1 MVKKTIGKNTLGDN
15 NKMKV
20 AMHDYERSTH
30 NLSYIWRNTQA
41 PGTLVPCMKILATP
55 GTTYKIKANSHIL
68 THPTVGP
75 LFGSYKFQMDIF
87 TVPIRLYNALLHNNA
102 LNVGLDMAKVKFPK
116 FAITLGK
123 DSGKTPWSSSSLLAY
138 LGFRDKGREFSDS
151 LDFVHKFNAIPAI
164 AYYDIFKNYYAN
176 KQEENFYTIGLGE
189 TVELPYPN
197 NESNAIK
204 VMIKPG
210 GGANWTLSKTNSID
224 TYTIK
229 TGYDSAIIEVGES
242 VFPADGNIEDLV
254 LLGEYGGKPGSS
266 TQYVQ
271 ITAKQAAGNKRIEF
285 ANKIWQIPF
294 TITDDPSNRIFTL
307 KAIKTSG
314 AVTLKTHPL
323 EDIDKTREQI
333 LSLGSQEGLIQFEAG
348 KGNITQ
354 EYLKDL
360 IQVGT
365 DFYSTNPQMGLAVK
379 TYQSD
384 IFNNWINTEW
394 IDGENGINAITA
406 VDVSDGKL
414 ELDTLI
420 LAKKVYNMLNRIAI
434 SGGTYNDWIETVYT
448 TDYISRSEIPEYQGG
463 MSSEIQFQEVVSNS
477 ATEEEPLGTL
487 AGRGINVGQK
497 GGDITVKVTEPS
509 YLIGICSITPRVD
522 YSQGNDFDI
531 MLDNLDQIHKP
542 QLDQIGFQDLV
553 TWKMDAAQIKWANGV
568 LKEYSV
574 GKQPAWIDYMTN
586 YNKTYGNFA
595 VGESESFMVL
605 NRIYQTKWVSE
616 AGSTVPKLNNS
627 TYIDPQAYN
636 YVFADTDLQSMNFW
650 VQIGFDIEARIVM
663 SAKVMPTL

>member
-20 AMHDYERSTH
+20 AMRDYERSTH
-30 NLSYIWRNTQA
+30 NLSYVWRNTQA

-55 GTTYKIKANSHIL
+55 GTTYKINANSHIL

-123 DSGKTPWSSSSLLAY
+123 DSSKSAWSSSSLLSY
-138 LGFRDKGREFSDS
+138 LGFRNKGRELSDS

-176 KQEENFYTIGLGE
+176 KQEENFYTIGVGDVTE
-189 TVELPYPN
+189 VQNPTTSASPIRVMAKTMNSENWEL
-197 NESNAIK
+197 
-204 VMIKPG
+204 V
-210 GGANWTLSKTNSID
+210 TNSFMNLYYAENKIVEYVIEIAD
-224 TYTIK
+224 T
-229 TGYDSAIIEVGES
+229 
-242 VFPADGNIEDLV
+242 VFPSTGDINQLILT
-254 LLGEYGGKPGSS
+254 GEYLSDATNVTGSFE
-266 TQYVQ
+266 
-271 ITAKQAAGNKRIEF
+271 ITAKQIAGN
-285 ANKIWQIPF
+285 AALSYSNQVWSIPVNWHDKPEYRNIRL
-294 TITDDPSNRIFTL
+294 TGV
-307 KAIKTSG
+307 KTSG
-314 AVTLKTHPL
+314 NLTLNEYKL
-323 EDIDKTREQI
+323 EQIDKTREEI
-333 LSLGSQEGLIQFEAG
+333 LSLGSQEGLIQHEEG
-348 KGNITQ
+348 KGNLTQ
-354 EYLKDL
+354 KYLKDL
-360 IQVGT
+360 INLGREFYSSYPQVG
-365 DFYSTNPQMGLAVK
+365 LAIK

-448 TDYISRSEIPEYQGG
+448 TDYVSRSEIPEYQGG

-487 AGRGINVGQK
+487 AGRGINTEKK
-497 GGDITVKVTEPS
+497 GGDITIKVTEPC

-542 QLDQIGFQDLV
+542 QLDQIGFQDLL
-553 TWKMDAAQIKWANGV
+553 TWKMDAEQIVYANGV

-605 NRIYQTKWVSE
+605 NRIYKTEWDKD
-616 AGSTVPKLNNS
+616 TPKLNNS

>member
-20 AMHDYERSTH
+20 AMRNYERSTH
-30 NLSYIWRNTQA
+30 NLSYVWRNTQA
-41 PGTLVPCMKILATP
+41 PGTLVPCMKMLATP
-55 GTTYKIKANSHIL
+55 GTTYKIKINEHIL

-75 LFGSYKFQMDIF
+75 LFGSYKFQVDLF

-102 LNVGLDMAKVKFPK
+102 LNVGLEMSKVKFPK
-116 FAITLGK
+116 FKMLLSPT
-123 DSGKTPWSSSSLLAY
+123 STRYPWSSSSLLAY
-138 LGFRDKGREFSDS
+138 LGWRNKGRQLGSMS
-151 LDFVHKFNAIPAI
+151 AVKFNAIPVI

-176 KQEENFYTIGLGE
+176 KQEKKFYVIGADQQYVLKNPNTLDSDYNLRYGRE
-189 TVELPYPN
+189 TTDQTVLISDNTFQNKFWGSDRNVYLY
-197 NESNAIK
+197 
-204 VMIKPG
+204 V
-210 GGANWTLSKTNSID
+210 KTGSE
-224 TYTIK
+224 IK
-229 TGYDSAIIEVGES
+229 TDDFYIEYRVNNNANQSALRSSLFDDGVVKEGYKRYKWKGLNDVTASQFI
-242 VFPADGNIEDLV
+242 
-254 LLGEYGGKPGSS
+254 
-266 TQYVQ
+266 Q
-271 ITAKQAAGNKRIEF
+271 IVALKSDNVYL
-285 ANKIWQIPF
+285 KIN
-294 TITDDPSNRIFTL
+294 SHEL
-307 KAIKTSG
+307 K
-314 AVTLKTHPL
+314 
-323 EDIDKTREQI
+323 DIDDTREEI
-333 LSLGSQEGLIQFEAG
+333 LSLGAAEGVITPDKEDP
-348 KGNITQ
+348 GNLTKK
-354 EYLKDL
+354 YLSDL
-360 IQVGT
+360 ISYNKNYLSDSPQVG
-365 DFYSTNPQMGLAVK
+365 LALK

-448 TDYISRSEIPEYQGG
+448 TDYVSRSEIPEYQGG

-477 ATEEEPLGTL
+477 ASEGEPLGTL
-487 AGRGINVGQK
+487 AGRGINTSKK
-497 GGDITVKVTEPS
+497 GGNVIIKVTEPS
-509 YLIGICSITPRVD
+509 YIIGIASITPRVD

-542 QLDQIGFQDLV
+542 QLDQIGFQDLL
-553 TWKMDAAQIKWANGV
+553 TWKMDGDSLAFNNSSV
-568 LKEYSV
+568 KEFSV

-595 VGESESFMVL
+595 ANNSESFMVL
-605 NRIYQTKWVSE
+605 NRVYETKWE
-616 AGSTVPKLNNS
+616 QNNPTINSS

-636 YVFADTDLQSMNFW
+636 YVFADTDLRSMNFW
-650 VQIGFDIEARIVM
+650 VQLGFDIEARIVM

>member
-20 AMHDYERSTH
+20 ALHDYERSTH

-123 DSGKTPWSSSSLLAY
+123 DSSKSAWSSSSLLAY
-138 LGFRDKGREFSDS
+138 LGFRNKGRELSDS
-151 LDFVHKFNAIPAI
+151 LDFVHKFNAIPTI

-176 KQEENFYTIGLGE
+176 KQEENFYTIGVGDITEVQNPTTAQSPIRVMGQFQIGE
-189 TVELPYPN
+189 DQ
-197 NESNAIK
+197 
-204 VMIKPG
+204 
-210 GGANWTLSKTNSID
+210 NWTLVTNSFMNLYYAENNIVKYVIEIAD
-224 TYTIK
+224 T
-229 TGYDSAIIEVGES
+229 
-242 VFPADGNIEDLV
+242 VFPSNGDINQLILT
-254 LLGEYGGKPGSS
+254 GEYLSDATNVVG
-266 TQYVQ
+266 TFE
-271 ITAKQAAGNKRIEF
+271 ITAKQMAGN
-285 ANKIWQIPF
+285 AALSYNNQVWSIPVNWHDKPEYRNIRL
-294 TITDDPSNRIFTL
+294 TG
-307 KAIKTSG
+307 IKTSG
-314 AVTLKTHPL
+314 SITLNEYKL
-323 EDIDKTREQI
+323 EQIDKTREEI
-333 LSLGSQEGLIQFEAG
+333 LSLGSQEALIQNEEG
-348 KGNITQ
+348 KGNLTQ
-354 EYLKDL
+354 KYLKDL
-360 IQVGT
+360 INLGKEFYSSYPQVG
-365 DFYSTNPQMGLAVK
+365 LAIK

-448 TDYISRSEIPEYQGG
+448 TDYVSRSEVPEYQGG

-477 ATEEEPLGTL
+477 AAEGEPLGTL
-487 AGRGINVGQK
+487 AGRGLNVGKK
-497 GGDITVKVTEPS
+497 GGDITIKVTEPC

-542 QLDQIGFQDLV
+542 QLDQIGFQDLL
-553 TWKMDAAQIKWANGV
+553 TWKMDAEQIVYANGV

-605 NRIYQTKWVSE
+605 NRIYKTEWDNN
-616 AGSTVPKLNNS
+616 TPKLNNS

>member
-20 AMHDYERSTH
+20 AMQDYERSTH

-102 LNVGLDMAKVKFPK
+102 LNVGLDIAKVKFPK

-123 DSGKTPWSSSSLLAY
+123 DSSKTPWSSSSLLAY
-138 LGFRDKGREFSDS
+138 LGFRNKGRELSDS
-151 LDFVHKFNAIPAI
+151 LDFTHKFNAIPVI

-176 KQEENFYTIGLGE
+176 KQEEDFYTIGVGDIKE
-189 TVELPYPN
+189 VE
-197 NESNAIK
+197 
-204 VMIKPG
+204 KP
-210 GGANWTLSKTNSID
+210 TTTNSPIRVMGKLASSED
-224 TYTIK
+224 WELV
-229 TGYDSAIIEVGES
+229 DSSFINLYYAENGLVKYIIEIADTVFPTDGDINQLILVGEYMS
-242 VFPADGNIEDLV
+242 DTTTVVGTFE
-254 LLGEYGGKPGSS
+254 
-266 TQYVQ
+266 
-271 ITAKQAAGNKRIEF
+271 ITAKQMAKGAAMSYTNKVWSVPVNWHDKPQYRNIRL
-285 ANKIWQIPF
+285 
-294 TITDDPSNRIFTL
+294 TG
-307 KAIKTSG
+307 IKTSG
-314 AVTLKTHPL
+314 SITLNKHEL
-323 EDIDKTREQI
+323 GQIDKTREEI
-333 LSLGSQEGLIQFEAG
+333 LSLGSQEGLIQYEQG
-348 KGNITQ
+348 KGNLTQ
-354 EYLKDL
+354 QYLKDL
-360 IQVGT
+360 ISLGRE
-365 DFYSTNPQMGLAVK
+365 FYSTYPQVGLAVK

-448 TDYISRSEIPEYQGG
+448 TDYVSRSEIPEYQGG

-487 AGRGINVGQK
+487 AGRGINVGKK
-497 GGDITVKVTEPS
+497 GGDITVKVTEPC
-509 YLIGICSITPRVD
+509 YLMGICSITPRVD

-542 QLDQIGFQDLV
+542 QLDQIGFQDLL
-553 TWKMDAAQIKWANGV
+553 TWKMDADQIIYENGV

-605 NRIYQTKWVSE
+605 NRIYQTEWE
-616 AGSTVPKLNNS
+616 GNTPKLNNS

>member
-1 MVKKTIGKNTLGDN
+1 MIKKTVGKNTLGDSS
-15 NKMKV
+15 KMKV
-20 AMHDYERSTH
+20 AMRDYERSTH
-30 NLSYIWRNTQA
+30 NLSYVWRNTQA

-75 LFGSYKFQMDIF
+75 LFGSYKFQMDVF

-123 DSGKTPWSSSSLLAY
+123 DSSKSPWSSSSLLAY
-138 LGFRDKGREFSDS
+138 LGFRNKGRELSDS
-151 LDFVHKFNAIPAI
+151 LEFTHKFNAIPAI

-176 KQEENFYTIGLGE
+176 KQEENFYTIGLGKTIE
-189 TVELPYPN
+189 VPYPGTVGN
-197 NESNAIK
+197 SIK

-210 GGANWTLSKTNSID
+210 SGADWTQSKTNSID
-224 TYTIK
+224 TYTIA
-229 TGYDSAIIEVGES
+229 TGYDKAIIEVNQS
-242 VFPADGNIEDLV
+242 VFPANGNIEDLV
-254 LLGEYGGKPGSS
+254 LQGELGGKPGAPA
-266 TQYVQ
+266 QYIQ
-271 ITAKQAAGNKRIEF
+271 LSAKQAAKDGQINF
-285 ANKIWQIPF
+285 ANQIWQIPF
-294 TITDDPSNRIFTL
+294 NYTDSPDNRIFTL

-314 AVTLKTHPL
+314 AITLKPHPL
-323 EDIDKTREQI
+323 EAIDKTREEI
-333 LSLGSQEGLIQFEAG
+333 LSLGSQEGLIQYEEG

-365 DFYSTNPQMGLAVK
+365 EFYSANPQIGLAVK

-448 TDYISRSEIPEYQGG
+448 TDYVSRSEIPEYQGG
-463 MSSEIQFQEVVSNS
+463 LSSEIQFQEVVSNS
-477 ATEEEPLGTL
+477 ATEGEPLGTL
-487 AGRGINVGQK
+487 AGRGINVGEK
-497 GGDITVKVTEPS
+497 GGDITVKVTEPC

-542 QLDQIGFQDLV
+542 QLDQVGFQDLL
-553 TWKMDAAQIKWANGV
+553 TWKMDAEQIVYANGV

-595 VGESESFMVL
+595 VGESEAFMVL
-605 NRIYQTKWVSE
+605 NRIYQTEWE
-616 AGSTVPKLNNS
+616 NNTPKLNNS

>member
-20 AMHDYERSTH
+20 AMRDYERSTH
-30 NLSYIWRNTQA
+30 NLSYVWRNTQA

-123 DSGKTPWSSSSLLAY
+123 DSSKLPWSSSSLLAY
-138 LGFRDKGREFSDS
+138 LGFRNKGRELSDS

-176 KQEENFYTIGLGE
+176 KQEENFYTIGIGNE
-189 TVELPYPN
+189 HELPNPN
-197 NESNAIK
+197 NLQSGVR
-204 VMIKPG
+204 VMLQTGADKWELSSTNDINFYLIATG
-210 GGANWTLSKTNSID
+210 GRNFVIEID
-224 TYTIK
+224 K
-229 TGYDSAIIEVGES
+229 S
-242 VFPADGNIEDLV
+242 VFPQDGNIEEV
-254 LLGEYGGKPGSS
+254 IINGYYRGQGGQRA
-266 TQYVQ
+266 QY
-271 ITAKQAAGNKRIEF
+271 TAKQLANGNQITF
-285 ANKIWQIPF
+285 ANNTWMIPVKYE
-294 TITDDPSNRIFTL
+294 DKPNMRIFVLTS
-307 KAIKTSG
+307 IKTTG
-314 AVTLKTHPL
+314 AISLKSHPL
-323 EDIDKTREQI
+323 EDIDKTREEI
-333 LSLGSQEGLIQFEAG
+333 LSLGSQEGLIQYEEG

-360 IQVGT
+360 IDLGT
-365 DFYSTNPQMGLAVK
+365 EFYSTNPQIGLAVK

-448 TDYISRSEIPEYQGG
+448 TDYVSRSEIPEYQGG

-477 ATEEEPLGTL
+477 ATEGEPLGTL
-487 AGRGINVGQK
+487 AGRGINVGEK
-497 GGDITVKVTEPS
+497 GGDITVKVTEPC
-509 YLIGICSITPRVD
+509 YLMGICSITPRLD

-542 QLDQIGFQDLV
+542 QLDQIGFQDLI
-553 TWKMDAAQIKWANGV
+553 TWKMDAGQIVYGNGT
-568 LKEYSV
+568 LREYSV

-605 NRIYQTKWVSE
+605 NRIYQTEWK
-616 AGSTVPKLNNS
+616 GDVPTLNNS

>member
-20 AMHDYERSTH
+20 AMRDYERSTH

-102 LNVGLDMAKVKFPK
+102 LNVGLDIAKVKFPK

-123 DSGKTPWSSSSLLAY
+123 DSSKTPWSSSSLLAY
-138 LGFRDKGREFSDS
+138 LGFRNKGRELSDS
-151 LDFVHKFNAIPAI
+151 LDFTHKFNAIPAI

-176 KQEENFYTIGLGE
+176 KQEEDFYIIGVGDVKE
-189 TVELPYPN
+189 VEKPTTAKSP
-197 NESNAIK
+197 IR
-204 VMIKPG
+204 VMAKL
-210 GGANWTLSKTNSID
+210 ASSENWELV
-224 TYTIK
+224 
-229 TGYDSAIIEVGES
+229 DSSSMNLYYAENGLVKYIIEIADTVFPSDGDINQLILVGEYIS
-242 VFPADGNIEDLV
+242 DATTVIGTFE
-254 LLGEYGGKPGSS
+254 
-266 TQYVQ
+266 
-271 ITAKQAAGNKRIEF
+271 ITAKQMAKDTAMSYTNKV
-285 ANKIWQIPF
+285 WSIPVNWYDKPQYRNIRL
-294 TITDDPSNRIFTL
+294 TG
-307 KAIKTSG
+307 IKTSG
-314 AVTLKTHPL
+314 SITLNKHEL
-323 EDIDKTREQI
+323 GQIDKTREEI
-333 LSLGSQEGLIQFEAG
+333 LSLGSQEGLIQYEKD
-348 KGNITQ
+348 KGNLTQ
-354 EYLKDL
+354 QYLKDL
-360 IQVGT
+360 ISLGKEFYSSYPQVG
-365 DFYSTNPQMGLAVK
+365 LAIK

-406 VDVSDGKL
+406 VDVSEGKL

-448 TDYISRSEIPEYQGG
+448 TDYVSRSEIPEYQGG

-487 AGRGINVGQK
+487 AGRGVNVGKK
-497 GGDITVKVTEPS
+497 GGDITVKVTEPC
-509 YLIGICSITPRVD
+509 YLMGICSITPRVD

-542 QLDQIGFQDLV
+542 QLDQIGFQDLL
-553 TWKMDAAQIKWANGV
+553 TWKMDANQIIYENGV

-605 NRIYQTKWVSE
+605 NRIYQTEWE
-616 AGSTVPKLNNS
+616 GNTPKLNNS

>member
-20 AMHDYERSTH
+20 AMRDYERSTH

-123 DSGKTPWSSSSLLAY
+123 DSSKTPWSSSSLLAY
-138 LGFRDKGREFSDS
+138 LGFRNKGRELSDS
-151 LDFVHKFNAIPAI
+151 LEFTHKFNAIPAI

-176 KQEENFYTIGLGE
+176 KQEENFYTIGLGK

-197 NESNAIK
+197 NVSNAVK

-210 GGANWTLSKTNSID
+210 GGADWTLSKTNSID

-254 LLGEYGGKPGSS
+254 LLGEYGGKPGNS

-271 ITAKQAAGNKRIEF
+271 ITAKQAAGNKRIEY
-285 ANKIWQIPF
+285 ANNIWQIPF

-307 KAIKTSG
+307 KAVKTSG
-314 AVTLKTHPL
+314 AVTLKSHPL
-323 EDIDKTREQI
+323 EDIDKTREEI
-333 LSLGSQEGLIQFEAG
+333 LSLGSQEGLIQFESG

-365 DFYSTNPQMGLAVK
+365 EFYSANPQMGLVVK

-406 VDVSDGKL
+406 VDVSEGKL

-448 TDYISRSEIPEYQGG
+448 TDYVSRSEIPEYQGG

-487 AGRGINVGQK
+487 AGRGINVGKK
-497 GGDITVKVTEPS
+497 GGDITVKVTEPC

-542 QLDQIGFQDLV
+542 QLDQIGFQDLL
-553 TWKMDAAQIKWANGV
+553 TWKMDANQIVYENGK
-568 LKEYSV
+568 LKEYSA

-605 NRIYQTKWVSE
+605 NRIYQTEWE
-616 AGSTVPKLNNS
+616 GNTPKLNNS

-663 SAKVMPTL
+663 SAKVMRTL

>member
-20 AMHDYERSTH
+20 AMRDYERSTH

-41 PGTLVPCMKILATP
+41 PGTLVPCMKILTTP

-123 DSGKTPWSSSSLLAY
+123 DSSKTPWSSSSLLTY
-138 LGFRDKGREFSDS
+138 LGFRNKGRELSDS
-151 LDFVHKFNAIPAI
+151 LDFTHKFNAIPAI

-176 KQEENFYTIGLGE
+176 KQEEKFYTIGVGDVTEVQNPTTTGSPIRVMGKPLIGLEQNWELVTNSFMNLYYAENKIIQYVIEIADTVFPSDGDINQLILTGE
-189 TVELPYPN
+189 YL
-197 NESNAIK
+197 SNA
-204 VMIKPG
+204 
-210 GGANWTLSKTNSID
+210 TNVIG
-224 TYTIK
+224 TF
-229 TGYDSAIIEVGES
+229 E
-242 VFPADGNIEDLV
+242 
-254 LLGEYGGKPGSS
+254 
-266 TQYVQ
+266 
-271 ITAKQAAGNKRIEF
+271 ITAKQMAGN
-285 ANKIWQIPF
+285 AALSYNNQVWSIPVNWHDKPEYRNIRL
-294 TITDDPSNRIFTL
+294 TGV
-307 KAIKTSG
+307 KTSG
-314 AVTLKTHPL
+314 SIKLNEYEL
-323 EDIDKTREQI
+323 EQIDKTREEI
-333 LSLGSQEGLIQFEAG
+333 LSLGSQEGLIQHEDG
-348 KGNITQ
+348 RGNITQ
-354 EYLKDL
+354 KYLKDL
-360 IQVGT
+360 INLGRE
-365 DFYSTNPQMGLAVK
+365 FYSTYPQVGLAIK

-448 TDYISRSEIPEYQGG
+448 TDYVSRSEIPEYQGG

-477 ATEEEPLGTL
+477 AAEGEPLGTL
-487 AGRGINVGQK
+487 AGRGINIGKK
-497 GGDITVKVTEPS
+497 GGDITVKVTEPC

-542 QLDQIGFQDLV
+542 QLDQIGFQDLL
-553 TWKMDAAQIKWANGV
+553 TWKMDAEQIVYANGV
-568 LKEYSV
+568 LQEYSV

-605 NRIYQTKWVSE
+605 NRIYQTEWE
-616 AGSTVPKLNNS
+616 GDTPKLNNS

>member
-20 AMHDYERSTH
+20 AMRDYERSTH

-55 GTTYKIKANSHIL
+55 GTTFKIKANSHIL

-75 LFGSYKFQMDIF
+75 LFGSYKFQMDVF

-116 FAITLGK
+116 FAITMGK
-123 DSGKTPWSSSSLLAY
+123 DSSKTPWSSSSLLSY
-138 LGFRDKGREFSDS
+138 LGFRNKGRELSDS
-151 LDFVHKFNAIPAI
+151 LDFVHKFNATPAI

-176 KQEENFYTIGLGE
+176 KQEEDFYTIGVGDITE
-189 TVELPYPN
+189 VQKPTTTSSP
-197 NESNAIK
+197 IR
-204 VMIKPG
+204 VMAKL
-210 GGANWTLSKTNSID
+210 ATSENWEVVDNSFMNL
-224 TYTIK
+224 YYAEN
-229 TGYDSAIIEVGES
+229 GLVRYIIEIADTVFPSDGDINQLILVGEYMS
-242 VFPADGNIEDLV
+242 D
-254 LLGEYGGKPGSS
+254 S
-266 TQYVQ
+266 TTVIGTFE
-271 ITAKQAAGNKRIEF
+271 ITAKQMAKNAAMSYTNKV
-285 ANKIWQIPF
+285 WSIPVNWHDKPEYRNIRL
-294 TITDDPSNRIFTL
+294 TGV
-307 KAIKTSG
+307 KTSG
-314 AVTLKTHPL
+314 SITLNKYKL
-323 EDIDKTREQI
+323 EQIDKTREEI
-333 LSLGSQEGLIQFEAG
+333 LSLGSQEGLIQYEKN
-348 KGNITQ
+348 KGNLTQ
-354 EYLKDL
+354 KYLKDL
-360 IQVGT
+360 ISLGRE
-365 DFYSTNPQMGLAVK
+365 FYSAYPQTGLAIK

-448 TDYISRSEIPEYQGG
+448 TDYVSRSEIPEYQGG

-477 ATEEEPLGTL
+477 AAEGEPLGTL
-487 AGRGINVGQK
+487 AGRGINVGKK
-497 GGDITVKVTEPS
+497 GGNITVKTTEPC

-531 MLDNLDQIHKP
+531 MLDNVNQMHKP
-542 QLDQIGFQDLV
+542 QLDQIGFQDLL
-553 TWKMDAAQIKWANGV
+553 TWKMDANQIVYENGV
-568 LKEYSV
+568 LKEYSA

-605 NRIYQTKWVSE
+605 NRIYQTDWE
-616 AGSTVPKLNNS
+616 ENTPKLNNS

-650 VQIGFDIEARIVM
+650 VQIGFEIEARVVM

>member
-1 MVKKTIGKNTLGDN
+1 MVKKTVGKNTLGDN
-15 NKMKV
+15 NKMKI
-20 AMHDYERSTH
+20 AMRDYGRSTH

-123 DSGKTPWSSSSLLAY
+123 DSSKKAWNSSSLLAY
-138 LGFRDKGREFSDS
+138 LGFRNKGRELSDS
-151 LDFVHKFNAIPAI
+151 LSFVHKFNAIPAI

-176 KQEENFYTIGLGE
+176 KQEEKFYTIGVGDVTE
-189 TVELPYPN
+189 VQNPSTIQSP
-197 NESNAIK
+197 IR
-204 VMIKPG
+204 VMAKF
-210 GGANWTLSKTNSID
+210 L
-224 TYTIK
+224 
-229 TGYDSAIIEVGES
+229 VGEGQTWDIVS
-242 VFPADGNIEDLV
+242 NSFMNLYYAENNLIQYVIEIADTVFPSNGDINQLILT
-254 LLGEYGGKPGSS
+254 GEYLSDATNVVGNFE
-266 TQYVQ
+266 
-271 ITAKQAAGNKRIEF
+271 ITAKQMAGN
-285 ANKIWQIPF
+285 AALSYNNQVWSIPVNWHDKPEYRNIRL
-294 TITDDPSNRIFTL
+294 TG
-307 KAIKTSG
+307 IKTSG
-314 AVTLKTHPL
+314 TITLNEYRL
-323 EDIDKTREQI
+323 EQIDKTREEI
-333 LSLGSQEGLIQFEAG
+333 LSLGSQEALIQSENG
-348 KGNITQ
+348 KGNLTQ
-354 EYLKDL
+354 KYLKDL
-360 IQVGT
+360 IGLGKEFYSSFPQVG
-365 DFYSTNPQMGLAVK
+365 LAIK

-448 TDYISRSEIPEYQGG
+448 TDYISRSEVPEYQGG

-477 ATEEEPLGTL
+477 AAEGEPLGTL
-487 AGRGINVGQK
+487 AGRGINVGKK
-497 GGDITVKVTEPS
+497 GGDITVKVTEPC

-531 MLDNLDQIHKP
+531 MLDNLDQLHKP
-542 QLDQIGFQDLV
+542 QLDQIGFQDLL
-553 TWKMDAAQIKWANGV
+553 TWKMDAEQIVFANGV
-568 LKEYSV
+568 LQEYSA

-605 NRIYQTKWVSE
+605 NRIYKTEWD
-616 AGSTVPKLNNS
+616 GNTPKLNNS

>member
-20 AMHDYERSTH
+20 SMRNYERSTH
-30 NLSYIWRNTQA
+30 NLSYVWRNTQA

-55 GTTYKIKANSHIL
+55 GTTYKVKINEYIL

-75 LFGSYKFQMDIF
+75 LFGSYKFQVDLF

-102 LNVGLDMAKVKFPK
+102 LNVGLEMSKVKFPK
-116 FAITLGK
+116 FKMLLDPESSK
-123 DSGKTPWSSSSLLAY
+123 NPWSSSSLLAY
-138 LGFRDKGREFSDS
+138 LGWRNKGRQLGAMST
-151 LDFVHKFNAIPAI
+151 VKFNAIPAI

-176 KQEENFYTIGLGE
+176 KQEENFYVIGVDQQYMLKN
-189 TVELPYPN
+189 PN
-197 NESNAIK
+197 
-204 VMIKPG
+204 
-210 GGANWTLSKTNSID
+210 TLDSDYNLRYGREDSDSSVLITDNTFQNKFWGSERNV
-224 TYTIK
+224 YLYIK
-229 TGYDSAIIEVGES
+229 TGSEIKTEDFYVEYKINNNVAQSAVRSTLFDNG
-242 VFPADGNIEDLV
+242 VV
-254 LLGEYGGKPGSS
+254 KGGYKRYRWKGLDDITSS
-266 TQYVQ
+266 QLVQ
-271 ITAKQAAGNKRIEF
+271 IIA
-285 ANKIWQIPF
+285 
-294 TITDDPSNRIFTL
+294 
-307 KAIKTSG
+307 
-314 AVTLKTHPL
+314 LKTDNVYLKINKHKL
-323 EDIDKTREQI
+323 SDIDETREEI
-333 LSLGSQEGLIQFEAG
+333 LSLGPAEGTIAPNQETQ
-348 KGNITQ
+348 GNLTKK
-354 EYLKDL
+354 YLSDL
-360 IQVGT
+360 ISYQKEYSSSSPQVG
-365 DFYSTNPQMGLAVK
+365 LALK

-448 TDYISRSEIPEYQGG
+448 TDYVSRSEIPEYQGG

-477 ATEEEPLGTL
+477 ASEGEPLGTL
-487 AGRGINVGQK
+487 AGRGINTSKK
-497 GGDITVKVTEPS
+497 GGNVIIKVTEPS
-509 YLIGICSITPRVD
+509 YIIGISSITPRVD

-542 QLDQIGFQDLV
+542 QLDQIGFQDLL
-553 TWKMDAAQIKWANGV
+553 TWKMDGDSLAFNGSDIK
-568 LKEYSV
+568 EFSV
-574 GKQPAWIDYMTN
+574 GKQPAWLDYMTN

-595 VGESESFMVL
+595 ANNSESFMVL
-605 NRIYQTKWVSE
+605 NRVYETKWE
-616 AGSTVPKLNNS
+616 KNNPTINSS

-636 YVFADTDLQSMNFW
+636 YVFADTDLRSMNFW
-650 VQIGFDIEARIVM
+650 VQLGFDIEARIVM